1 MYYTREQHKRF
12 LDRELQ
18 AISENYI
25 RVLNT
30 KATALLSENEIYVA
44 QFMKVDLEKDTTQE
58 DKYNGSGQIILKF
71 KKDKGIPRKKLSILL
86 RYYSMVIN
94 VFPKSWGNLSWAELR
109 KFQIEFS
116 EVHCVWQ
123 GKTDDN
129 GFCLRI
135 QWNVY

>member
-71 KKDKGIPRKKLSILL
+71 KKDKGIPRKMSILL

-94 VFPKSWGNLSWAELR
+94 VFPKTGVIFHGLNYVNF
-109 KFQIEFS
+109 K
-116 EVHCVWQ
+116 
-123 GKTDDN
+123 
-129 GFCLRI
+129 
-135 QWNVY
+135 